1 MIRARECAYE
11 HVQVLLEQLT
21 SLGHDGSIDVPDAFD
36 ELERIWPGQDGLSRR
51 HLRHVPHM
59 TNILTSGHALSLESA
74 TSDPGGRRDMRSAG
88 ASPPKHPRSEPSSF
102 NGSPRRRLCVALVA
116 ASVALPAAITAPVAS
131 ASGLDVA
138 AASGS
143 SLVLPSGDELH
154 LFAGATSGEQPMG
167 AISWSAGQ
175 DLGVNTA
182 SSGNQAIS
190 IGQGT
195 STGGSYSSLA
205 AAQAIAGVGLRGYTI
220 EQKVT
225 AQASKARKLPKKNL
239 ETATKG
245 LSLHLKFST
254 TEPEQ
259 LALILMGGQD
269 VSNPVLSGFEAQ
281 TLENQTYTANSSLE
295 AASIAVYTAKLL
307 VGKHAATWKTTTF
320 KGAPSN
326 SLGAVAY
333 ILKPGP
339 EVEREEREAR
349 EKREREEREARERE
363 VITSYNKEAPGA
375 PHHGYF
381 DVAWQN
387 FTAKSN
393 TITLIGATVG
403 TTSLPAGQPTGIAL
417 TMRLC
422 SSQPEA
428 SGACP
433 GQLVQTSGDIVNYGT
448 TEAAVDVPVSVGTTY
463 WLEWLQPSP
472 YTWVTYWWAGGSTIE
487 ASEEMQAIVQ
497 GHDYGL

>member
-1 MIRARECAYE
+1 
-11 HVQVLLEQLT
+11 
-21 SLGHDGSIDVPDAFD
+21 
-36 ELERIWPGQDGLSRR
+36 
-51 HLRHVPHM
+51 
-59 TNILTSGHALSLESA
+59 
-74 TSDPGGRRDMRSAG
+74 MRSAG
-88 ASPPKHPRSEPSSF
+88 ASPPECHQSEPSSF
-102 NGSPRRRLCVALVA
+102 DGSPRRRLRVALIA
-116 ASVALPAAITAPVAS
+116 ASVALLAAIAAPVAA
-131 ASGLDVA
+131 ASGLDA
-138 AASGS
+138 AAAPGS

-154 LFAGATSGEQPMG
+154 LFAAATSGEQPMS

-175 DLGVNTA
+175 DLGVNAA
-182 SSGNQAIS
+182 SSGDQAIS

-220 EQKVT
+220 EQKVM

-259 LALILMGGQD
+259 VVLILMGGQD

-281 TLENQTYTANSSLE
+281 TLENQTYTATSGLE
-295 AASIAVYTAKLL
+295 AASVAVYTAKLP
-307 VGKHAATWKTTTF
+307 VGKHTAKWKTTTF

-333 ILKPGP
+333 VLKPGP

-349 EKREREEREARERE
+349 EKKEREEHEAQEREARERE
-363 VITSYNKEAPGA
+363 VITSYDKEAPGA

-387 FTAKSN
+387 FTAQSN

-403 TTSLPAGQPTGIAL
+403 TTSLPAGQPTGVAL

-422 SSQPEA
+422 SSQPAA

-448 TEAAVDVPVSVGTTY
+448 TEAAVDVPVSVGATY

-487 ASEEMQAIVQ
+487 TSEELQAIVQ

>member
-1 MIRARECAYE
+1 
-11 HVQVLLEQLT
+11 
-21 SLGHDGSIDVPDAFD
+21 
-36 ELERIWPGQDGLSRR
+36 
-51 HLRHVPHM
+51 
-59 TNILTSGHALSLESA
+59 
-74 TSDPGGRRDMRSAG
+74 MRSAG
-88 ASPPKHPRSEPSSF
+88 ASPPEHPRSEPSSF
-102 NGSPRRRLCVALVA
+102 NGSPRRRLCVALAA
-116 ASVALPAAITAPVAS
+116 ASVALFAAIAAPVAS
-131 ASGLDVA
+131 ASGLDAAVA
-138 AASGS
+138 PGS
-143 SLVLPSGDELH
+143 SLVLPSGDEVH
-154 LFAGATSGEQPMG
+154 LFAGATSGEQPMST
-167 AISWSAGQ
+167 ISWSAGQ
-175 DLGVNTA
+175 DLGVNAA
-182 SSGNQAIS
+182 SSSDQAIS
-190 IGQGT
+190 IGRGT

-225 AQASKARKLPKKNL
+225 AQVSKARKLPKKNL

-254 TEPEQ
+254 TETEQ
-259 LALILMGGQD
+259 LVLILMGGQD

-295 AASIAVYTAKLL
+295 AASIAVYTAKLPA
-307 VGKHAATWKTTTF
+307 GKHTATWKTTTF

-349 EKREREEREARERE
+349 ERE
-363 VITSYNKEAPGA
+363 VITSYDKEAPGA

-403 TTSLPAGQPTGIAL
+403 TTSLPAGQTTGVVL

-422 SSQPEA
+422 SSQPAA

-433 GQLVQTSGDIVNYGT
+433 GQLVQTSGDIVNYGI
-448 TEAAVDVPVSVGTTY
+448 TEAAVDVPVSVGATY

-487 ASEEMQAIVQ
+487 TSEELQAIVQ